1 MAVVLSRPY
10 GGFATGATVEF
21 PDDTEAALIAQGWAA
36 AASGALA
43 RSFPSKSFSQTQ
55 VGVFG
60 GNNATIQSSGV
71 GAPASPQGP
80 RILPNVPILAFASLG
95 TSAVHVAGTWYRS
108 EIFVPHVAQWTGI
121 GVLNGATVGTDNLM
135 VALYDTNGVL
145 ITNSAVAGALSAG
158 ANAFQNIALLQS
170 PILQPGR
177 YFVAVQCNGT
187 TATTR
192 RQAAA
197 NGGNTMTSSATGT
210 FGTVPASFTPPTTFT
225 ADVGPIAWL
234 YQ

>member
-1 MAVVLSRPY
+1 MAVVLSRSY
-10 GGFATGATVEF
+10 GGFASGATVEF
-21 PDDTEAALIAQGWAA
+21 PDDTEAALIAQGWAV
-36 AASGALA
+36 AASGAVA
-43 RSFPSKSFSQTQ
+43 RVFPSKSFNQSQ

-60 GNNATIQSSGV
+60 GNNAAIPSSGI
-71 GAPASPQGP
+71 GAPTSPQGP

-95 TSAVHVAGTWYRS
+95 TSAVHVAGTWYRA
-108 EIFVPHVAQWTGI
+108 EIQVPHVAQWTGI

-135 VALYDTNGVL
+135 VALYDTNGNL
-145 ITNSAVAGALSAG
+145 ITNSAVAGVLSAG
-158 ANAFQNIALLQS
+158 ANAMQNIALLQS

-197 NGGNTMTSSATGT
+197 NGSNTMTQSATGT

>member
-1 MAVVLSRPY
+1 MAVLLNRAYGNFAANSRVI
-10 GGFATGATVEF
+10 FS
-21 PDDTEAALIAQGWAA
+21 DDTESALVAQGWAT
-36 AASGALA
+36 ALSA
-43 RSFPSKSFSQTQ
+43 PSETSNNSSPVPFVPITS
-55 VGVFG
+55 G
-60 GNNATIQSSGV
+60 GNVSQLNVAGQGNPS
-71 GAPASPQGP
+71 APQGP

-108 EIFVPHVAQWTGI
+108 EILVPHWAGWTGI

-145 ITNSAVAGALSAG
+145 VANSATAGVLSAG
-158 ANAFQNIALLQS
+158 ANAFQQIAFTAATAPLA
-170 PILQPGR
+170 PGR
-177 YFVAVQCNGT
+177 YFIAVQCNGT

-197 NGGNTMTSSATGT
+197 NGGNTMTQSAAGT